1 MINEK
6 RLESVSM
13 LLQMQEGIA
22 VECKDGCVL
31 YFQSFSK
38 LPIPEGLEKPEHDL
52 EYFLDY
58 ESRWAYKSVYNSKF
72 F

>member
-1 MINEK
+1 
-6 RLESVSM
+6 M

-22 VECKDGCVL
+22 VKCKDGCVL
-31 YFQSFSK
+31 YFPSFSK

-58 ESRWAYKSVYNSKF
+58 ESR
-72 F
+72 